1 MTFGD
6 KLSKLRKENNYTQ
19 EQLADVLSVSRQ
31 AISKWES
38 DVTYPETDK
47 LIKICNLFQCS
58 TDYLLID
65 ESNSVGMT
73 KGPDPTYECLPNNQL
88 LLKELQAYI
97 DTLFAYQK
105 RDSATTERKEKLM
118 SCLTKR
124 INDLITQGQTGGQA
138 FQIAKASIST
148 EEWLL
153 NGNQLTDMAGYKTQ
167 CLYSVLLNCTLF
179 WIFTM
184 PLLLTRYGPICF
196 VGLAATLL
204 SGILYSINL
213 TKDRRRES
221 VSLISVPEIK
231 KKTKVVWELWG
242 LFFLVYSLAVAAATF
257 GSDLWFGRPVEIA
270 GPYAFANIAVH
281 FYIPILTV
289 FFPITV
295 NSFTKSLSA
304 FEKRD
309 EDEKE

>member
-1 MTFGD
+1 MTLGD

-19 EQLADVLSVSRQ
+19 EQLADILGVSRQ

-47 LIKICNLFQCS
+47 LIRICNLFQCS

-73 KGPDPTYECLPNNQL
+73 KGPDPIYECLPNNQL

-105 RDSATTERKEKLM
+105 RNPATTERKEKLLC
-118 SCLTKR
+118 CLTKR
-124 INDLITQGQTGGQA
+124 INDLILQGQTGVQA

-153 NGNQLTDMAGYKTQ
+153 NGNQLTDIAGYKTE
-167 CLYSVLLNCTLF
+167 CLYFVLLNCTLF

-184 PLLLTRYGPICF
+184 PLLLTRYALICF
-196 VGLAATLL
+196 VGLAATLI
-204 SGILYSINL
+204 SGILYMISV
-213 TKDRRRES
+213 KKSRRSET
-221 VSLISVPEIK
+221 VALISVPAIK
-231 KKTKVVWELWG
+231 KRSKLVWILWAM
-242 LFFLVYSLAVAAATF
+242 FFLVYSLTLVAATF
-257 GSDLWFGRPVEIA
+257 GSNLWFGRPVEIT
-270 GPYAFANIAVH
+270 GPYAFANIAVR
-281 FYIPILTV
+281 FYIPILTI
-289 FFPITV
+289 FIPITV
-295 NSFTKSLSA
+295 NSFTKSISKY
-304 FEKRD
+304 EKRY
-309 EDEKE
+309 EDEK

>member
-19 EQLADVLSVSRQ
+19 EQLADVLGVSRQ

-47 LIKICNLFQCS
+47 LIRICKLFQCS

-65 ESNSVGMT
+65 DGNSVGIA
-73 KGPDPTYECLPNNQL
+73 KGPDPIYECLPNNQL
-88 LLKELQAYI
+88 LLKELRAYI
-97 DTLFAYQK
+97 DTLFAYQ
-105 RDSATTERKEKLM
+105 RRNPATTERKEKLLRCM
-118 SCLTKR
+118 TKR
-124 INDLITQGQTGGQA
+124 INDLILQGQTGVRA

-153 NGNQLTDMAGYKTQ
+153 NGNQLTDIAGYKTQ

-179 WIFTM
+179 WILTM
-184 PLLLTRYGPICF
+184 PLLLTRYGPVCF
-196 VGLAATLL
+196 AGLAATLI
-204 SGILYSINL
+204 SAILYTVSL
-213 TKDRRRES
+213 KKGRRRED
-221 VSLISVPEIK
+221 VSLISVSESK
-231 KKTKVVWELWG
+231 KKSKVVWGLWG
-242 LFFLVYSLAVAAATF
+242 LFFLVYSLAATAAIF
-257 GSDLWFGRPVEIA
+257 GSHLWFGHPVEIT
-270 GPYAFANIAVH
+270 GPYDLANIAVH

-295 NSFTKSLSA
+295 NSFTKSLPA